1 MLFRGPDV
9 SKMKNLVMGFGKRRA
24 RRTSAATTRQL
35 DMLERM
41 KDYCLEEG
49 VCRRYVHS
57 PQETFLRFRSR
68 QQFSRLFSSCLLRDG
83 FEPSFLSRE
92 F

>member
-1 MLFRGPDV
+1 
-9 SKMKNLVMGFGKRRA
+9 MKNLVMGFGKRRA

-49 VCRRYVHS
+49 VCRRK
-57 PQETFLRFRSR
+57 
-68 QQFSRLFSSCLLRDG
+68 
-83 FEPSFLSRE
+83 FLSRYFGE
-92 F
+92 EYKASMCNGMCDHCAKRAPSAHRRTSD